1 MGAQAI
7 GWLSSLILV
16 ATIAKQIYKQWREGA
31 SEGVSPWLFI
41 GQMAASG
48 GFALYSWL
56 VKDWVFIATNSLMLA
71 NGLLGYVILVRN
83 RRRARRRP
91 DPSSNVSREASSAAS
106 SQWKSCDMSTSPGR
120 PASG

>member
-1 MGAQAI
+1 MGVQAI

-16 ATIAKQIYKQWREGA
+16 ATIAKQIHKQWREGA

-48 GFALYSWL
+48 GFTLYSWL
-56 VKDWVFIATNSLMLA
+56 VRDWVFIATNSLMFT
-71 NGLLGYVILVRN
+71 NGVLGCVILTRN

-91 DPSSNVSREASSAAS
+91 SSPAEPVAAS
-106 SQWKSCDMSTSPGR
+106 ISVEVV
-120 PASG
+120 

>member
-16 ATIAKQIYKQWREGA
+16 ATIAKQIHKQWREGA
-31 SEGVSPWLFI
+31 SEGVSPWLFL

-56 VKDWVFIATNSLMLA
+56 VRDWVFIATNSLMFA
-71 NGLLGYVILVRN
+71 NGVVGYVILARN
-83 RRRARRRP
+83 RRRARRGRG
-91 DPSSNVSREASSAAS
+91 SRAELATDS
-106 SQWKSCDMSTSPGR
+106 
-120 PASG
+120 